1 MAPNVGTYDI
11 SQLLETRFDSVSV
24 IDFGMDTLAETVQ
37 RDLDA
42 HNAIVNE
49 MVRELAEPTTD
60 RLRTY
65 GSGET
70 GEMVEVDEFGRSET
84 QVSAPG
90 SNVSF
95 PLRLFQYGVGWT
107 KKYMERATVR
117 DVALQTNAAQ
127 KAHLRRLRYDIKRA
141 IFPATN
147 FTYNDH
153 LIDRVD
159 LSIKRLVNADSAV
172 IPEGPDGST
181 FTASS
186 HTHYNGSSSL
196 DTTAADALITDLIE
210 HGHGGKVMI
219 AVHYSD
225 AAGWEG
231 LTGFVRAT
239 PVYISE
245 NAYNVATTSARAEL
259 GNQYNRLVGYYGAA
273 EVWVKPWGVDN
284 YPFAWDANNPDKPLA
299 FRQRNVA
306 APLQGLRVAAE
317 LDTYPLY
324 AKYFEAEFGFGVW
337 TRTNGVVLKTDNAT
351 YADPTLTQ

>member
-1 MAPNVGTYDI
+1 MAPQVGTYDI
-11 SQLLETRFDSVSV
+11 SQLLDTRFDSVSA
-24 IDFGMDTLAETVQ
+24 IEFGMDTLAETVQ

-42 HNAIVNE
+42 HNAVVNE

-65 GSGET
+65 GTGAT
-70 GEMVEVDEFGRSET
+70 GEMIEVDEFGRSET
-84 QVSAPG
+84 QTSAPG

-95 PLRLFQYGVGWT
+95 PLRLFQYGIGWT

-117 DVALQTNAAQ
+117 DIALQTNAAQ

-141 IFPATN
+141 LFFSAN
-147 FTYNDH
+147 YTYNDH
-153 LIDRVD
+153 LVDRVN
-159 LSIKRLVNADSAV
+159 LSVKRLVNADSAT
-172 IPEGPDGST
+172 IPDGPDGGT

-186 HTHYNGSSSL
+186 HTHYNGASSL

-210 HGHGGKVMI
+210 HGHGSNVMI
-219 AVHYSD
+219 AINFADVG
-225 AAGWEG
+225 GWEG
-231 LTGFVRAT
+231 LSGFVKAT
-239 PVYISE
+239 PVYVAT
-245 NAYNVATTSARAEL
+245 NAYNVATTAARTDPA
-259 GNQYNRLVGYYGAA
+259 NQYNRLVGYYGGAA
-273 EVWVKPWGVDN
+273 VWVKPWGIDN
-284 YPFAWDANNPDKPLA
+284 YPFAWDAGAADKPLA

-351 YADPTLTQ
+351 YADPTITQ